1 MIETMVAI
9 FAVIYVLSFL
19 FTIGVAWVGV
29 LLEESLTLDTLL
41 RIILASIT
49 PVVNTVFVLYV
60 FFQEAQNIVVWRKK
74 K

>member
-1 MIETMVAI
+1 MIETMLAI

-29 LLEESLTLDTLL
+29 LLEESLTLDTLIN
-41 RIILASIT
+41 IILMSIT
-49 PVVNTVFVLYV
+49 PVVNTALILYI